1 MTSEVGAQVIIV
13 KSGKR
18 IIDPKHC
25 NFLSNSVP
33 VGIEATENLHLSLD
47 NPVSRIKSE
56 KSLQQKSC
64 HRYHHHHHHP
74 IYMPEVK
81 YSQASNSY
89 SGYTSNTVELLQP
102 TCCHILV
109 SGERIKSV
117 SVDHLRCLDQ
127 AVLDCS
133 HVTSHLKKSFISCDR
148 LHTSLTDRNIPVGSR
163 SAGDGQTDNDDDDDD
178 DDHEFDGTDC
188 PTYPENI
195 SYKNNPVSSTSS
207 KVEFHLDSSSDE
219 LYSPSISFTNDQTD
233 IQHHLLLPGR
243 STFEKHLVREVAYFE
258 LCEFLIEQMEE
269 IYDTETYKLLLSSEI
284 NQKHN
289 DRPSQMHPDHQI
301 TLIDTTIH
309 KLDNPLTQGHQHI
322 VNTATGLAI
331 SLVNMCIENTN
342 NNGKSEI
349 ISYWVDLDEQ
359 STNSNKKTTILTYN
373 NKLQR
378 LFKSFSFSKTN
389 QYPIKSL
396 DNSIELTHQSLH
408 AKSFHQPMNSK
419 LTVQSRPQS
428 SYLSLF
434 LNSFNSIRHPGT
446 SASIV
451 SLKNTSMIEL
461 DNPSVKS
468 TLKQDSNCES
478 LISLINN
485 FKFSDKLNLPF
496 SKHHSSVDFVC
507 TPLPFGLLINP
518 PVLKSKRKAIL
529 ASQNNR
535 CAGCGAFIETRY
547 LKRMRFCEFFG
558 RYFCCVCHSNTLM
571 TLPGNLLTS
580 WDFRMLPVSNFARDR
595 LHQLHNEPLLRTIDF
610 NKQVL
615 NRQSNNLLNCI
626 TLRRQGNLMLPFIER
641 CQAAQQLIDF
651 QSIPNHWFKTP
662 DLWSMADLH
671 TVHNG
676 KLSIILRNILLPIV
690 EHISL
695 CERCLA
701 QGFICEI
708 CKSGQILFPF
718 GQINT
723 IICSNCSACFHR
735 TCLNNIPKLE
745 TCPRCIRRAIKREQ
759 ITIK

>member
-1 MTSEVGAQVIIV
+1 MKATSTWFESQWEQ
-13 KSGKR
+13 
-18 IIDPKHC
+18 HH
-25 NFLSNSVP
+25 SV
-33 VGIEATENLHLSLD
+33 H
-47 NPVSRIKSE
+47 
-56 KSLQQKSC
+56 
-64 HRYHHHHHHP
+64 
-74 IYMPEVK
+74 
-81 YSQASNSY
+81 SQ
-89 SGYTSNTVELLQP
+89 L
-102 TCCHILV
+102 
-109 SGERIKSV
+109 
-117 SVDHLRCLDQ
+117 
-127 AVLDCS
+127 
-133 HVTSHLKKSFISCDR
+133 
-148 LHTSLTDRNIPVGSR
+148 TSLIWKKRVSCIPLLVIRMNIQCSINFF
-163 SAGDGQTDNDDDDDD
+163 SELIHSIN
-178 DDHEFDGTDC
+178 
-188 PTYPENI
+188 
-195 SYKNNPVSSTSS
+195 
-207 KVEFHLDSSSDE
+207 SSSDE

-309 KLDNPLTQGHQHI
+309 KLDNPLTQDHQHI

-342 NNGKSEI
+342 NNEKAEI
-349 ISYWVDLDEQ
+349 ISCRLFELREILLQTFDIDWVDLDEQ

-378 LFKSFSFSKTN
+378 LFKSFSFSKTS

-434 LNSFNSIRHPGT
+434 LNSFNSIRHPWT

-468 TLKQDSNCES
+468 TLKQDN
-478 LISLINN
+478 
-485 FKFSDKLNLPF
+485 KLNLPF

-535 CAGCGAFIETRY
+535 CAGCGAFIET
-547 LKRMRFCEFFG
+547 L
-558 RYFCCVCHSNTLM
+558 
-571 TLPGNLLTS
+571 
-580 WDFRMLPVSNFARDR
+580 SNFARDR